1 MNATRLVIVKPPVD
15 VARYVQAFWF
25 LEHTGVH
32 SLTKTLHPDGGIGIN
47 LSNAPAMAAS
57 MPSPDLPRGGSFSVA
72 IQPRSYSAGV
82 RLQPGNKAF
91 LPQLIDAVRTVW
103 GNQPTAA
110 FDSDSPIERCMRLC
124 EALLGRVRSRSH
136 TRTRTEDAL
145 ELAMQHETGMS
156 VARLAKLVGTTPRT
170 LERDFARKVGMSPAR
185 FLTVQR
191 YLCALDLVQRS
202 DRELSDVAL
211 QAGYSDQ
218 AHMSRDFSHR
228 LGISPLRARRRHAAR
243 VPMTITFETLPG

>member
-1 MNATRLVIVKPPVD
+1 MDATHLVIVKPPVD
-15 VARYVQAFWF
+15 LARYVQAFWF

-82 RLQPGNKAF
+82 RLQPGNKAV
-91 LPQLIDAVRTVW
+91 LPQLIEAVRSAWNDRSTEA
-103 GNQPTAA
+103 PDAA
-110 FDSDSPIERCMRLC
+110 SPIDRCMRLSD
-124 EALLGRVRSRSH
+124 ALRSRVRSRSN
-136 TRTRTEDAL
+136 TPARTEDAI
-145 ELAMQHETGMS
+145 ELAMHHDASMS
-156 VARLAKLVGTTPRT
+156 VARLARLVCTTPRT
-170 LERDFARKVGMSPAR
+170 LERDFARKVGMSPAH

-191 YLCALDLVQRS
+191 YVRALDLVLRS

-228 LGISPLRARRRHAAR
+228 LGISPLRARRRHATR
-243 VPMTITFETLPG
+243 VPMTITFETLPD